1 MPRNVRIK
9 KEEMLE
15 KEEKKL
21 KEGLDSKD
29 FWTKLG
35 NGFYETKLPYARDMR
50 AWNSDQGRLHEL
62 FERDLFAEHGV
73 TDNPKKH
80 QCYQV
85 AWQLGHSSGIHEIAV
100 YFSDIVELI
109 K

>member
-21 KEGLDSKD
+21 KEGLDNED
-29 FWTKLG
+29 FWTKLRS
-35 NGFYETKLPYARDMR
+35 GFYETKLDYKADKD
-50 AWNSDQGRLHEL
+50 AWNSDQGRLCDE
-62 FERDLFAEHGV
+62 FEKDLFAHHGV
-73 TDNPKKH
+73 TDNPKKEL
-80 QCYQV
+80 CYQV